1 MKALQPPAANT
12 SHRKDNDMAK
22 TILVIDDDEM
32 NLRMAELIL
41 TQSGYQVTKANSGM
55 AGITAISERR
65 PELVLLDIEMPVMN
79 VFQTLEKIRSHEGWQ
94 KLPVM
99 MLTASADTDSV
110 LQASKLGAIGYV
122 KKPFMPQD
130 LLSHV
135 KKALDDE

>member
-65 PELVLLDIEMPVMN
+65 PELVLLDIEMPVM
-79 VFQTLEKIRSHEGWQ
+79 S
-94 KLPVM
+94 
-99 MLTASADTDSV
+99 
-110 LQASKLGAIGYV
+110 
-122 KKPFMPQD
+122 
-130 LLSHV
+130 
-135 KKALDDE
+135 

>member
-1 MKALQPPAANT
+1 
-12 SHRKDNDMAK
+12 
-22 TILVIDDDEM
+22 
-32 NLRMAELIL
+32 
-41 TQSGYQVTKANSGM
+41 M

-79 VFQTLEKIRSHEGWQ
+79 GFQTLEKICSHEGWQ

-110 LQASKLGAIGYV
+110 LQASKFGTIGYV

-135 KKALDDE
+135 KKALDE

>member
-1 MKALQPPAANT
+1 
-12 SHRKDNDMAK
+12 
-22 TILVIDDDEM
+22 
-32 NLRMAELIL
+32 
-41 TQSGYQVTKANSGM
+41 
-55 AGITAISERR
+55 
-65 PELVLLDIEMPVMN
+65 
-79 VFQTLEKIRSHEGWQ
+79 
-94 KLPVM
+94 